1 VTAVDNVPQRA
12 ARLMERLTAAGR
24 LNDVYVREAFGDVPR
39 HRFIPRVAL
48 ACPNDQ
54 EAHLIDRD
62 ADPRAWWDAV
72 YDDAPIVTQLDDG
85 ATDLGTGK
93 GDYTSSCSA
102 PSTVAS
108 LLELADLDRRHRVLE
123 IGTGTGWTAALT
135 SHIVGEGNVVS
146 IEVDSDVSKQAASN
160 LAAAGCAPRLLIGD
174 GATLRP
180 DGAPFDR
187 VHATCAVSTV
197 PYAWIEQTRPGGTVV
212 TPYKPGFGYSHELRL
227 VVKPDGT
234 ATGRFPGFASYMLL
248 RSQRRSG
255 PTDGREWAEH
265 DITRSTTR
273 IDPRTIAHA
282 TAGADLAMF
291 ALTGAHTRAE
301 ADADGFTLWVLDPDD
316 ADRWTAVTHQPG
328 HDEYE
333 VQQAGNRHLWEEVA
347 SAYFTWAGWGQPDR
361 DRFGMTVTPDGEHLW
376 LDHPDNIISTLH

>member
-1 VTAVDNVPQRA
+1 MTAVDDA
-12 ARLMERLTAAGR
+12 SHHAERLIERLAASGH
-24 LNDVYVREAFGDVPR
+24 LKDAYVREAFRDVPR
-39 HRFIPRVAL
+39 HRFIPHVAL
-48 ACPNDQ
+48 ACPNDR

-62 ADPRAWWDAV
+62 GDPRAWWNAV
-72 YDDAPIVTQLDDG
+72 YDDAPIITQLDDG
-85 ATDLGTGK
+85 AVDLDTGN

-108 LLELADLDRRHRVLE
+108 LLELADLDRDHRVLE

-135 SHIVGEGNVVS
+135 SHIVGESNVVS
-146 IEVDSDVSKQAASN
+146 IEVDSDVAKQAASN
-160 LAAAGCAPRLLIGD
+160 LAAAGYAPKLLVGD
-174 GATLRP
+174 GATLHP

-197 PYAWIEQTRPGGTVV
+197 PYEWIAQARPGGTVV
-212 TPYKPGFGYSHELRL
+212 TPYSPGFGYSHELRL

-234 ATGRFPGFASYMLL
+234 AIGRFPGFASYMLL

-255 PTDGREWAEH
+255 LVSGRRWAEH

-273 IDPRTIAHA
+273 TDPRTIAHA
-282 TAGADLAMF
+282 PAGADLAMF
-291 ALTGAHTRAE
+291 ALTRAHTRTE

-316 ADRWTAVTHQPG
+316 ADRWTAVTHRPD

-333 VQQAGNRHLWEEVA
+333 VQQAGNRHLWEEVT
-347 SAYFTWAGWGQPDR
+347 SAYFTWVDWGQPDR
-361 DRFGMTVTPDGEHLW
+361 DRFGMTVAPDGDHLW
-376 LDHPDNIISTLH
+376 LDRPGNIISSHH